1 MRIAII
7 LCALL
12 CAAGILAHADIQQD
26 VINRDPAGGG
36 GGSGDTIDF
45 SDTDGKFEADKIGP
59 AIEELDDPNESGP
72 NAPDGKVNWEQL
84 LDVPEGFADGV
95 DNVGSGGGDM
105 TVKEADGSPS
115 VSSVESIE
123 FDQDGGFTVTDEGAG
138 VVGIGLSLADENESG
153 PNAGDG
159 LVNWEQIINMPEGF
173 ADGTDA
179 DTDAFSD
186 LADVSISDPS
196 NGQVPVY
203 SSGVWENVTPPFLS
217 NGGTLTDGRLCT
229 WNNTNSEI
237 DCDATNAPSATALA
251 ANGTNCSEGQAARGV
266 DASGNAE
273 GCFTPEGGGGGG
285 GSVTVEESDGSPSV
299 SDVSTISFNQSQG
312 FTVTDAGEGEA
323 EVGLSLDA
331 AQVTYGDNDNVYPT
345 DNVGAAIEALRDTN
359 ESGPN
364 ATTGKVN
371 WEQVMNM
378 PEPFVDG
385 QIEAAEVPY
394 SDGGYPDVTTVEGAL
409 DALVNEPGDGPNS
422 EDSVIP
428 FENLKNV
435 PEFRKTLLQL
445 RPQGYE
451 PPASSFATMNSRN
464 AHPTLKFNGNV
475 CAVWSFVMPNTYGGN
490 GVTIDIWYVS
500 TETSNDTD
508 WDGSWERI
516 ATSQDID
523 SDSFASA
530 ISADNNSNNATSGI
544 ATKVSIAFTD
554 GAQMDSCA
562 ADELCR
568 FKLCRDDT
576 SDTGGADT
584 IDFLGGQIRETP

>member
-59 AIEELDDPNESGP
+59 AIEELDDPNEAGP

-84 LDVPEGFADGV
+84 VDVPEGFADGV

-105 TVKEADGSPS
+105 TVKEADGSPL

-138 VVGIGLSLADENESG
+138 VVGIGLSLG
-153 PNAGDG
+153 
-159 LVNWEQIINMPEGF
+159 
-173 ADGTDA
+173 
-179 DTDAFSD
+179 FSD
-186 LADVSISDPS
+186 LTDVSISAPS

-203 SSGVWENVTPPFLS
+203 NSGVWENVTPPYLS
-217 NGGTLTDGRLCT
+217 NSGTLTDGRLCT

-237 DCDATNAPSATALA
+237 DCDTTNAPTATALA
-251 ANGTNCSEGQAARGV
+251 ANGSNCSEGQASRGV

-285 GSVTVEESDGSPSV
+285 SVTVGESDGSPSV

-312 FTVTDAGEGEA
+312 FTVTDEGGGEA

-331 AQVTYGDNDNVYPT
+331 TQILYGDSDNVYPT

-385 QIEAAEVPY
+385 QIGAGEVPY
-394 SDGGYPDVTTVEGAL
+394 SDAGYPGVTNVEGAL
-409 DALVNEPGDGPNS
+409 DALVNEPNDGPNS
-422 EDSVIP
+422 ADSVIP

-451 PPASSFATMNSRN
+451 PPASSFATVNSRN
-464 AHPTLKFNGNV
+464 AYPTLRFNGNV

-530 ISADNNSNNATSGI
+530 ISTDNNSNNATSGI
-544 ATKVSIAFTD
+544 ATKVSIAFTS

-584 IDFLGGQIRETP
+584 IDFLGGQISETQ